1 MKHFR
6 SKELVILVK
15 RYLSDLIQ
23 DEIGYMDILVLI
35 LEELHV

>member
-15 RYLSDLIQ
+15 RSLSDLIQ
-23 DEIGYMDILVLI
+23 DEIGYMDILVVI